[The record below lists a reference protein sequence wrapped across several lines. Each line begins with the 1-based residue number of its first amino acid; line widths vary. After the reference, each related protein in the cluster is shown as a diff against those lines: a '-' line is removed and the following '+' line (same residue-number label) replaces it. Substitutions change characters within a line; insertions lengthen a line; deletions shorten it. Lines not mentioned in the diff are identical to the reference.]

1 MGKEYTWTDGALR
14 GDLYAQDDSS
24 QADNRCDSA
33 GKPFRSTSG
42 GCGASLATKV
52 HTAFRSGLHQAA
64 LDQLSIRPIQSIFSD
79 GLGFH
84 PAHETPDA
92 FLQENLG

>member
-1 MGKEYTWTDGALR
+1 VKKAAQQTGPGSLR
-14 GDLYAQDDSS
+14 
-24 QADNRCDSA
+24 
-33 GKPFRSTSG
+33 T
-42 GCGASLATKV
+42 SLATQV
-52 HTAFRSGLHQAA
+52 QLAFEIGIKESLQHRIPAFSISSGLHQAA

-92 FLQENLG
+92 LLEGNLW